1 MKFQNVIKNN
11 VFLRCFSD
19 FLGLKSFKKNLGA
32 THFDKGFRLVYKFS
46 YLVEDKFWSIFADK
60 GGPLPK
66 KSRNFVSQPDMTIY
80 TPIESPCR
88 V

>member
-19 FLGLKSFKKNLGA
+19 FLGLKSFEKILKQLISTKLN
-32 THFDKGFRLVYKFS
+32 KGFRLVYKLL
-46 YLVEDKFWSIFADK
+46 YLDVEKFWSIFAHK

-66 KSRNFVSQPDMTIY
+66 KMSKFFLIQIY
-80 TPIESPCR
+80 
-88 V
+88 